1 MSVEDPKVTQKVAN
15 VVKKYTELAQRI
27 GITIYLPDV
36 KLIPSFMR
44 MNDDY
49 LARAVILRQIYN
61 LSGEGMPERFFAIAE
76 DVWETI
82 LIPPEKM
89 RKEWLKRA
97 KETIFVYIVLVNK
110 LTNEE

>member
-1 MSVEDPKVTQKVAN
+1 
-15 VVKKYTELAQRI
+15 
-27 GITIYLPDV
+27 LPDV

-61 LSGEGMPERFFAIAE
+61 LSGEGMPERFFAITD
-76 DVWETI
+76 DVWESI
-82 LIPPEKM
+82 LNLTDKISKLPEKM
-89 RKEWLKRA
+89 FKEWLKRA

-110 LTNEE
+110 LTGQE